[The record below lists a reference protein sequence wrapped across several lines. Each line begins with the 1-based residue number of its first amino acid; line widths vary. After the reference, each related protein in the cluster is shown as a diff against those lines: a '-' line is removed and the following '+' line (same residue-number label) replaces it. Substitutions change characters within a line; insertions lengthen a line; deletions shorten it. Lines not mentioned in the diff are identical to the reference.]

1 MTWVSLVIYIFS
13 LVSGFSIVFYAVL
26 LFKRYRKKYLSQYL
40 FFLIA
45 YYISGFLNLIG
56 QHLAHE
62 FFYCKPVFVQMVA
75 NYLVVLLGLPFF
87 VVSLYFFI
95 SFTHEIADRTLS
107 NMFTIWF
114 FIISLVVLV
123 MVLIGINLFIDR
135 QSSRFIKILLNS
147 VNYGIVF
154 FFLLSAF
161 KMFLYSRRIIHQDKK
176 QGLRL
181 FSILY
186 IFLFLGYFAVAQY
199 RISSSI
205 GNLQFAYIV
214 LYYFF
219 LNLIPILYLKY
230 LLKKSFVSQSL
241 STEEHE
247 KLGRF
252 YFNFD
257 ISNQERV
264 IISFILQGIKSHIIA
279 KKLSISTGTVKNHL
293 YNIYRKVGVNSRNKL
308 IQKVRECVQN
318 GKQHYFD
325 S

>member
-1 MTWVSLVIYIFS
+1 
-13 LVSGFSIVFYAVL
+13 
-26 LFKRYRKKYLSQYL
+26 
-40 FFLIA
+40 
-45 YYISGFLNLIG
+45 
-56 QHLAHE
+56 
-62 FFYCKPVFVQMVA
+62 MVA

-161 KMFLYSRRIIHQDKK
+161 KMFLYSRRIINQDKK